1 MRDPFGV
8 GEKHTHTHTLNFM
21 SYRFLEQTIMHFLD
35 EDQLV
40 YYLQLG
46 RNLLWPDGQFI
57 RKGEPVTARE
67 KEHMRIRVERLLTV
81 CFPGN

>member
-1 MRDPFGV
+1 MM
-8 GEKHTHTHTLNFM
+8 NF
-21 SYRFLEQTIMHFLD
+21 YVVRFLEQTIMHFLG

-40 YYLQLG
+40 FYLQLG

-67 KEHMRIRVERLLTV
+67 KEQMRIRAERLLTV
-81 CFPGN
+81 CFPGKLQCSSFMI